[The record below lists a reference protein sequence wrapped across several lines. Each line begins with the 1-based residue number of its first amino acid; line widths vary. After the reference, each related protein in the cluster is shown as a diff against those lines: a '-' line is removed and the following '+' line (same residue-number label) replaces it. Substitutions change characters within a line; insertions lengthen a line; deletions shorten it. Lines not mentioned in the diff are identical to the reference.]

1 MGRGDERPLRHCDLL
16 EGLFGAD
23 RIFTEVGAG
32 ARFLVDLAG
41 VQPYILAFDAAYP
54 ITPLERPDR
63 VPIGFYV
70 SIEHTM

>member
-23 RIFTEVGAG
+23 RISTEAGAG
-32 ARFLVDLAG
+32 ARVLVDLAG
-41 VQPYILAFDAAYP
+41 VQPHILAFDAACP
-54 ITPLERPDR
+54 ITPLHCPGR

-70 SIEHTM
+70 SIEHTS